1 VRAGIFLDELYSAS
15 LHSIPA
21 GCTGDRDNRSR
32 PVCRAPHAF
41 SQACASR
48 GKPLACWKLILQWE
62 VLIYLAAAAAT
73 NSAWAADTSGELP
86 SNPATAQELPQITVI
101 GNTPLGGLGLP
112 LNQIPSNVQTADS
125 KEMQRQQTLD
135 LADYLNNNFSGVN
148 ASESADNPFQLDINY
163 HGFTASPLLG
173 TPEGLS
179 VYVDGVRVNESF
191 GDTVNW
197 DLIPQSAI
205 STVTLMS
212 GSNPVFGLNTLGGA
226 LSVKTKSGHDNPGT
240 EFEAYGG
247 SFGRRSFEG
256 QTGGEF
262 GNFDYFLT
270 GDYFD
275 ETGWRDNSPTRVYQ
289 GFGKVG
295 WQNDK
300 TDIDLSYTYADTS
313 LWGNGATPL
322 SMLDYRREASYTP
335 DYTANLVNF
344 VNLTGTQFLT
354 DTLLLSGNAY
364 YRHLSTGVING
375 NVNDSYLS
383 SYTGP
388 PFDCAAPSA
397 SPGALTY
404 CLPGQNA
411 TSNLLQRTKGAAL
424 QLTDTRNLFGWTN
437 QAVLGADYSDSD
449 DTFSEAYQYGGLTPD
464 RLLIYEAS
472 PFNDET
478 VISLKGGNKI
488 YGVYLTDTLSPSKL
502 LHFTASVRYSRNTE
516 TLNGNSIDTDIG
528 DFGSGFNQPSVL
540 TGDHTFSRV
549 NPALGFTVTPSD
561 ALTFYADYNEA
572 SRAPTVIELGC
583 ANPAAPCGLPNDFA
597 SDPDLRQVVARTV
610 EVGVRGN
617 LPDQRLVWSAD
628 VFHTINSNDIQ
639 FVATATNAGYFDNVG
654 NTRRQGFDVS
664 MGGKNGGFNWHATY
678 SFVDATFQSNF
689 EVSAQSN
696 STADANGNI
705 LIQPGDRIPLIPK
718 HTGRL
723 VLDYE
728 LTQEWNIGGNLI
740 AASGSYLHGNENN
753 ANQAG
758 GTNAEG
764 AYVSGSGWIPGYA
777 VVNLQ
782 STYHITKHAE
792 IFARLI
798 NLFDKQYATAGF
810 LTSSSFNPNGSFIPN
825 PNNWPNENAVSP
837 AAPRAIWVG
846 MRVQWE

>member
-1 VRAGIFLDELYSAS
+1 M
-15 LHSIPA
+15 
-21 GCTGDRDNRSR
+21 
-32 PVCRAPHAF
+32 
-41 SQACASR
+41 
-48 GKPLACWKLILQWE
+48 
-62 VLIYLAAAAAT
+62 LIYFAAAT
-73 NSAWAADTSGELP
+73 MPNFAWAADASGGPP
-86 SNPATAQELPQITVI
+86 SNPATAQELPQVTVI

-125 KEMQRQQTLD
+125 NEMQRQQTLD

-256 QTGGEF
+256 ETGGEL
-262 GNFDYFLT
+262 GNFDYFFA
-270 GDYFD
+270 GNYFD
-275 ETGWRDNSPTRVYQ
+275 ETGWRDNSPAKVYQ

-295 WQNDK
+295 WQNDR
-300 TDIDLSYTYADTS
+300 TDIDLSYTYADTT
-313 LWGNGATPL
+313 LWGNGATPE

-335 DYTANLVNF
+335 DLTANLLSF

-354 DTLLLSGNAY
+354 DKLLLSGNVY
-364 YRHLSTGVING
+364 YRHLSTSAING
-375 NVNDSYLS
+375 NVNDSYLAD
-383 SYTGP
+383 YTGP
-388 PFDCAAPSA
+388 PFDCVGPPA
-397 SPGALTY
+397 SLAALTY
-404 CLPGQNA
+404 CTPGQNA
-411 TSNLLQRTKGAAL
+411 TSNLLQRTKGAGV
-424 QLTDTRNLFGWTN
+424 QLTDSQNLLGWAN
-437 QAVLGADYSDSD
+437 QAVIGADYNDSD
-449 DTFSEAYQYGGLTPD
+449 DSFSQAYQYGQLTPD

-478 VISLKGGNKI
+478 VISLSGGNKI
-488 YGVYLTDTLSPSKL
+488 YGAYLTDTLSPSKL
-502 LHFTASVRYSRNTE
+502 LHFTASVRYNRNTE
-516 TLNGNSIDTDIG
+516 TLNGYSIDTDIG
-528 DFGSGFNQPSVL
+528 DFGAGFNQPSVL
-540 TGDHTFSRV
+540 SGDHTFSRV
-549 NPALGFTVTPSD
+549 NPAFGLTVTPTD
-561 ALTFYADYNEA
+561 ALTFYADYNQA

-610 EVGVRGN
+610 EVGLRGN
-617 LPDQRLVWSAD
+617 LPDQQLVWSAD
-628 VFHTINSNDIQ
+628 AFHTVNSNDIQ

-654 NTRRQGFDVS
+654 NTRRQGLDVS
-664 MGGKNGGFNWHATY
+664 LGGKEGALNWHLTY

-689 EVSAQSN
+689 AVSAESN
-696 STADANGNI
+696 STADAEGNI
-705 LIQPGDRIPLIPK
+705 LVRPGDRIPLVPK
-718 HTGRL
+718 NTGRL
-723 VLDYE
+723 VLDYD
-728 LTQEWNIGGNLI
+728 LTQKWNVGGNLI

-753 ANQAG
+753 ADQAG
-758 GTNAEG
+758 GTNGEG
-764 AYVSGSGWIPGYA
+764 AYVSGSGWIPGYTA
-777 VVNLQ
+777 LNLQ

-798 NLFDKQYATAGF
+798 NLFDKRYATAGF

-825 PNNWPNENAVSP
+825 PNNWPNENAISP
-837 AAPRAIWVG
+837 AAPRAIWAG
-846 MRVQWE
+846 LRVQWE

>member
-1 VRAGIFLDELYSAS
+1 MA
-15 LHSIPA
+15 
-21 GCTGDRDNRSR
+21 
-32 PVCRAPHAF
+32 HA
-41 SQACASR
+41 
-48 GKPLACWKLILQWE
+48 KPILKWG
-62 VLIYLAAAAAT
+62 VLICFAAAALPIPA
-73 NSAWAADTSGELP
+73 SAADTAGEPP
-86 SNPATAQELPQITVI
+86 SNPGTVQELPQITVI
-101 GNTPLGGLGLP
+101 GNTPLAGLGLP

-125 KEMQRQQTLD
+125 KDMQRQQTLG

-148 ASESADNPFQLDINY
+148 VSESADNPFQLDINY

-226 LSVKTKSGHDNPGT
+226 LSVKTKSGHDDPGT

-256 QTGGEF
+256 ETGGEV

-270 GDYFD
+270 GNYFD
-275 ETGWRDNSPTRVYQ
+275 DTGWRDNSPTRVYQ

-300 TDIDLSYTYADTS
+300 TDVDLSYTYADTS
-313 LWGNGATPL
+313 LYGNGATPM
-322 SMLDYRREASYTP
+322 SMLDYRRQASYTP
-335 DYTANLVNF
+335 DFTANLLSF
-344 VNLTGTQFLT
+344 GNLTGTQVLT
-354 DTLLLSGNAY
+354 DELLLSGNVY
-364 YRHLSTGVING
+364 YRHLITGAIND
-375 NVNDSYLS
+375 NINDSYLQD
-383 SYTGP
+383 YTGP
-388 PFDCAAPSA
+388 PFDCAAPPTSRA
-397 SPGALTY
+397 NLTY
-404 CLPGQNA
+404 CAPGQNA
-411 TSNLLQRTKGAAL
+411 TSRLLQRTKGFGL
-424 QLTDTRNLFGWTN
+424 QLTDSQDVFGWAN
-437 QAVLGADYSDSD
+437 QGIFGADYNDSE
-449 DTFSEAYQYGGLTPD
+449 DTFAQSYQYGQLTPD
-464 RLLIYEAS
+464 RLLIYEVS

-478 VISLKGGNKI
+478 IISLTGGNKI
-488 YGVYLTDTLSPSKL
+488 YGAYLTDTLSPSKL
-502 LHFTASVRYSRNTE
+502 LHFTLSVRYNRNTE
-516 TLNGNSIDTDIG
+516 TLNGYSIDANIG
-528 DFGSGFNQPSVL
+528 AFGAGFDQASSL
-540 TGDHTFSRV
+540 MGDHTFSRV
-549 NPALGFTVTPSD
+549 NPAFGFTVTPTD
-561 ALTFYADYNEA
+561 ALTFYADVNEA

-597 SDPDLRQVVARTV
+597 SDPGLRQVVARTV

-628 VFHTINSNDIQ
+628 VFHTDNSNDIQ

-654 NTRRQGFDVS
+654 NTRRQGLDLS
-664 MGGKNGGFNWHATY
+664 LGGKQGGLNWHLTY

-689 EVSAQSN
+689 EISAGSN
-696 STADANGNI
+696 STADADGNI
-705 LIQPGDRIPLIPK
+705 LVRAGDRIPLIPK

-728 LTQEWNIGGNLI
+728 LTKRWDIGGNVI
-740 AASGSYLHGNENN
+740 AASGSYLHGDENN

-758 GTNAEG
+758 GTNGEG
-764 AYVSGSGWIPGYA
+764 AYISGTGWIPGYT

-782 STYHITKHAE
+782 GAYHITKHAE

-810 LTSSSFNPNGSFIPN
+810 LTSSSFNPNGTFIPN
-825 PNNWPNENAVSP
+825 PDNWPNENAVSP
-837 AAPRAIWVG
+837 AAPRAIWAGV
-846 MRVQWE
+846 RIRLD

>member
-1 VRAGIFLDELYSAS
+1 M
-15 LHSIPA
+15 
-21 GCTGDRDNRSR
+21 
-32 PVCRAPHAF
+32 
-41 SQACASR
+41 
-48 GKPLACWKLILQWE
+48 
-62 VLIYLAAAAAT
+62 LIYFAAAAT
-73 NSAWAADTSGELP
+73 TNFTWAADASTEPP
-86 SNPATAQELPQITVI
+86 SNPATAQELPQVTVI
-101 GNTPLGGLGLP
+101 GTTPLGGLGLP

-125 KEMQRQQTLD
+125 KEMQREQTLD
-135 LADYLNNNFSGVN
+135 LADYMNNNFSGVN

-256 QTGGEF
+256 ETGGEF
-262 GNFDYFLT
+262 GNFDYFFA
-270 GDYFD
+270 GNYFD
-275 ETGWRDNSPTRVYQ
+275 ETGWRDRSPTRVYQ

-313 LWGNGATPL
+313 LWGNGATPE

-335 DYTANLVNF
+335 DFTANLLNF

-354 DTLLLSGNAY
+354 DKLLLSGNAY

-383 SYTGP
+383 DYTGP
-388 PFDCAAPSA
+388 PFDCVGPPA
-397 SPGALTY
+397 SLAALTY
-404 CLPGQNA
+404 CTPGQNA
-411 TSNLLQRTKGAAL
+411 TSTLLQRTKGFGI
-424 QLTDTRNLFGWTN
+424 QLTDSQNLLGWTN

-478 VISLKGGNKI
+478 VISLAGSNKI
-488 YGVYLTDTLSPSKL
+488 YGAYLTDTLSPSKL
-502 LHFTASVRYSRNTE
+502 LHFTASVRYNRNTE
-516 TLNGNSIDTDIG
+516 TLSGYSIDTDIG

-540 TGDHTFSRV
+540 TGDHTFSRA
-549 NPALGFTVTPSD
+549 NPAFGFTVTPTD

-610 EVGVRGN
+610 EVGLRGN

-628 VFHTINSNDIQ
+628 VFHTVNSNDIQ

-654 NTRRQGFDVS
+654 NTRRQGFDVAL
-664 MGGKNGGFNWHATY
+664 GGKEGGFNWHVTY

-689 EVSAQSN
+689 EVSAESN
-696 STADANGNI
+696 STADADGNI
-705 LIQPGDRIPLIPK
+705 LVRPGDRIPLTPK
-718 HTGRL
+718 STGRL
-723 VLDYE
+723 VLDYD
-728 LTQEWNIGGNLI
+728 LTQKWNIGGNFI

-758 GTNAEG
+758 GTNGEG
-764 AYVSGSGWIPGYA
+764 AYVSGSGWIPGYT

-782 STYHITKHAE
+782 STYHFTKHAE

-825 PNNWPNENAVSP
+825 PNNWPNENAISP
-837 AAPRAIWVG
+837 AAPRAIWAG

>member
-1 VRAGIFLDELYSAS
+1 LG
-15 LHSIPA
+15 
-21 GCTGDRDNRSR
+21 
-32 PVCRAPHAF
+32 
-41 SQACASR
+41 
-48 GKPLACWKLILQWE
+48 KLI
-62 VLIYLAAAAAT
+62 YFAAAALT
-73 NSAWAADTSGELP
+73 NFAWAADTSGASP
-86 SNPATAQELPQITVI
+86 SNPATAQELPQVTVI

-125 KEMQRQQTLD
+125 KEMQKQQTLD

-148 ASESADNPFQLDINY
+148 VSESADNPYQLDINY

-256 QTGGEF
+256 ETGGEF

-270 GDYFD
+270 GNYFD
-275 ETGWRDNSPTRVYQ
+275 ETGWRDNSPSRVYQ

-300 TDIDLSYTYADTS
+300 TDLDLSYTYADTS
-313 LWGNGATPL
+313 LWGNGATPV

-335 DYTANLVNF
+335 DFTANLLSF

-354 DTLLLSGNAY
+354 DTLLLSGNVY
-364 YRHLSTGVING
+364 YRHLSTSVING

-383 SYTGP
+383 DYTGP
-388 PFDCAAPSA
+388 AFDCAAPST
-397 SPGALTY
+397 SLGALTY
-404 CLPGQNA
+404 CSPGQNA
-411 TSNLLQRTKGAAL
+411 TSGLLQRTKGFAL
-424 QLTDTRNLFGWTN
+424 QLTDSQNLFGWAN
-437 QAVLGADYSDSD
+437 QAVVGADYSDSD
-449 DTFSEAYQYGGLTPD
+449 DVFSEAYQYGGLTPD

-472 PFNDET
+472 PFNNET
-478 VISLKGGNKI
+478 VISLAGTNKI
-488 YGVYLTDTLSPSKL
+488 YGTYLTDTLSPSKF
-502 LHFTASVRYSRNTE
+502 LHFTASVRYNRNTE
-516 TLNGNSIDTDIG
+516 TLNGYSIDTDIG
-528 DFGSGFNQPSVL
+528 DFGDGFNQPSVL

-549 NPALGFTVTPSD
+549 NPAFGFTVTPTD

-597 SDPDLRQVVARTV
+597 SDPDLRQVVARTA
-610 EVGVRGN
+610 EVGLRGN

-628 VFHTINSNDIQ
+628 VFHTINNNDIQ

-664 MGGKNGGFNWHATY
+664 LGGKQGGLNWHVTY

-689 EVSAQSN
+689 VVSAASN
-696 STADANGNI
+696 STADADGNI
-705 LIQPGDRIPLIPK
+705 LVSPGDRIPLIPNN
-718 HTGRL
+718 TGRL
-723 VLDYE
+723 VLDYD
-728 LTQEWNIGGNLI
+728 LSRHWNIGGNLI

-758 GTNAEG
+758 GTNGAG
-764 AYVSGSGWIPGYA
+764 AYVSGSGWISGYT

-782 STYHITKHAE
+782 STYHITKRAE
-792 IFARLI
+792 LFARLI

-837 AAPRAIWVG
+837 AAPRAIWIG